1 MWVIAALTETIK
13 TKNKAMSD
21 LRKEFEQKGFVV
33 LKQVIPQEEIEKYVD
48 ALKEVGKSKK
58 KESWTIPDG
67 VVQHQEFWPVLFQDK
82 VTNAVKEILGDDI
95 KFMQHN
101 DLHYGY
107 SSFAW
112 HRDSINRYY
121 DPKLPDWQEDD
132 ESYQTVR
139 CGFYL
144 QPEEKNFELGVLP
157 GSHRMS
163 GYLSEE
169 EFLEEDKYLTH
180 FKNLKTKAGFKDV
193 LKEKAEW
200 IRTQPGDCVIFDPRL
215 IHTGGEFGGIKY
227 SFFVA
232 YGIENRH
239 FKEHYTYYRHL
250 RTDLKYTPIPAE
262 LKEQLKEKGLYASEE
277 KYTDKIEGA
286 WIPSKVFEM
295 VANLF
300 N

>member
-1 MWVIAALTETIK
+1 
-13 TKNKAMSD
+13 MSD
-21 LRKEFEQKGFVV
+21 LRKEFEQRGFVV
-33 LKQVIPQEEIEKYVD
+33 LKQVIPQAEIEQYVKD
-48 ALKEVGKSKK
+48 LKAIDKDKK
-58 KESWTIPDG
+58 KTSWTIPDG
-67 VVQHQEFWPVLFQDK
+67 VVQHKEFWPVITMDK
-82 VTNAVKEILGDDI
+82 VTAKVREILGDDI
-95 KFMQHN
+95 KFLQHN

-112 HRDSINRYY
+112 HRDSINRTYG
-121 DPKLPDWQEDD
+121 PKLPDWQEDD
-132 ESYQTVR
+132 EPYQVVR

-144 QPEEKNFELGVLP
+144 QPEEQEFELGVLP
-157 GSHRMS
+157 GSHRLS

-169 EFLEEDKYLTH
+169 EFMEEDKYLTH
-180 FKNLKTKAGFKDV
+180 VQNIKAKVGGKDV

-239 FKEHYTYYRHL
+239 FKEHFTYYRHL
-250 RTDLKYTPIPAE
+250 RTDLKYKPIPAE
-262 LKEQLKEKGLYASEE
+262 LKEQLQKANLYASED
-277 KYTDKIEGA
+277 KFTDKIEGA
-286 WIPSKVFEM
+286 WIPSKAFAM

>member
-1 MWVIAALTETIK
+1 
-13 TKNKAMSD
+13 MSD
-21 LRKEFEQKGFVV
+21 LRKEFEQRGFVV
-33 LKQVIPQEEIEKYVD
+33 LKGVIPQNEIEQYVKH
-48 ALKEVGKSKK
+48 LKDIDKDKK
-58 KESWTIPDG
+58 KNSWTIPDG
-67 VVQHQEFWPVLFQDK
+67 VVQHKEFWPVITMNK
-82 VTNAVKEILGDDI
+82 VTEKVREILGDDI
-95 KFMQHN
+95 KFLQHN

-112 HRDSINRYY
+112 HRDSINRYF
-121 DPKLPDWQEDD
+121 DPKLPDWQED
-132 ESYQTVR
+132 EEPYQVVR
-139 CGFYL
+139 CGYYL
-144 QPEEKNFELGVLP
+144 QPEEQEFELGVLP
-157 GSHRMS
+157 GSHKLS
-163 GYLSEE
+163 GCLSEE

-180 FKNLKTKAGFKDV
+180 VQNIKAKVGGKDV

-250 RTDLKYTPIPAE
+250 RTDLKYKPIPAA
-262 LKEQLKEKGLYASEE
+262 LKTQLKEAGLYASEDQFTE
-277 KYTDKIEGA
+277 KIEGA
-286 WIPSKVFEM
+286 WIPSKAFAM